1 MVLISNS
8 RLFIYRGNIRKV
20 NNLIQS
26 IYKKVNDMSN
36 KIELMKAEIETLVS
50 MTEEEACREYNV
62 DSKVEAV
69 QYIIDF
75 WVQEGGSHE

>member
-1 MVLISNS
+1 
-8 RLFIYRGNIRKV
+8 
-20 NNLIQS
+20 
-26 IYKKVNDMSN
+26 MSN

-50 MTEEEACREYNV
+50 MTEEEAWREYNV

-75 WVQEGGSHE
+75 WV

>member
-1 MVLISNS
+1 
-8 RLFIYRGNIRKV
+8 
-20 NNLIQS
+20 
-26 IYKKVNDMSN
+26 MSN

-50 MTEEEACREYNV
+50 MTEEEACIEYNV

-75 WVQEGGSHE
+75 LV

>member
-1 MVLISNS
+1 
-8 RLFIYRGNIRKV
+8 
-20 NNLIQS
+20 
-26 IYKKVNDMSN
+26 MSN

-50 MTEEEACREYNV
+50 MTEEEACRENNV

-75 WVQEGGSHE
+75 WV

>member
-1 MVLISNS
+1 MTKCSQ
-8 RLFIYRGNIRKV
+8 FD
-20 NNLIQS
+20 
-26 IYKKVNDMSN
+26 KKVNDMSN

-75 WVQEGGSHE
+75 WV

>member
-1 MVLISNS
+1 M
-8 RLFIYRGNIRKV
+8 
-20 NNLIQS
+20 
-26 IYKKVNDMSN
+26 KKKQIDS
-36 KIELMKAEIETLVS
+36 KLALLEIETLVS

-75 WVQEGGSHE
+75 WV

>member
-1 MVLISNS
+1 
-8 RLFIYRGNIRKV
+8 
-20 NNLIQS
+20 
-26 IYKKVNDMSN
+26 MSN

-69 QYIIDF
+69 QYIIDI
-75 WVQEGGSHE
+75 WV

>member
-1 MVLISNS
+1 
-8 RLFIYRGNIRKV
+8 
-20 NNLIQS
+20 
-26 IYKKVNDMSN
+26 MSN

-50 MTEEEACREYNV
+50 MTEEEARREYNV

-75 WVQEGGSHE
+75 WV